1 MIFAAH
7 ATIAETIKD
16 INKDKKKLMKG
27 EDEEESKGIDVTLDN
42 ALQQTL
48 P

>member
-16 INKDKKKLMKG
+16 INKDKKKQMKG
-27 EDEEESKGIDVTLDN
+27 EEEEGKGIDVTLDN

>member
-7 ATIAETIKD
+7 ATIAEMIKD
-16 INKDKKKLMKG
+16 INKDKKKQMKG
-27 EDEEESKGIDVTLDN
+27 EEEEGKGIDVTLDN

>member
-16 INKDKKKLMKG
+16 INKDKKKQMKG
-27 EDEEESKGIDVTLDN
+27 EEQQAKGIDVTLDN

>member
-16 INKDKKKLMKG
+16 INKDKKKQMKG
-27 EDEEESKGIDVTLDN
+27 EEDEPKGIDVTLDN